1 MIRTSITEAFPWAP
15 QGIQN
20 CADSNESYRLLW
32 ADSSIIISGV
42 FSPGFPGKLSS
53 TQYVVA
59 ESCPQMVC
67 RISQA
72 GIPETQLGLQNS

>member
-1 MIRTSITEAFPWAP
+1 MILTSITEAFLWAR

-20 CADSNESYRLLW
+20 CADSNELYCFLW

-53 TQYVVA
+53 THVVA